1 MKKIQFVSLSAVVLG
16 VVTIGTS
23 AYADDPKA
31 TSEADVTFSL
41 DDTPVDPTKPEV
53 VDPTDP
59 DGPDKEVDPED
70 NGSGG
75 DGTKAFN
82 INWISNFHFGDIK
95 IKGTA
100 MSAYAQP
107 TTLTWTTPTI
117 GTTPAPT
124 EDLAPF
130 LQVTDNRGKGTGWNV
145 SVTGTEFVEQN
156 VAQGATPA
164 TLTGASIY
172 LTDGN
177 VIGSSEMNA
186 FTPIIVA
193 FGTNNNMDILSNV
206 GSSSTVFSA
215 DAGKG
220 QGTWSLAW
228 GGTNAAPAL
237 LQIASGVPSA
247 GVKIS
252 VPVSALPK
260 DGAAYKSTLTWTLA
274 DAPTD

>member
-1 MKKIQFVSLSAVVLG
+1 MKKIQLISLSTLLFGFVVLG
-16 VVTIGTS
+16 TV

-41 DDTPVDPTKPEV
+41 DDSPADPTKPEV
-53 VDPTDP
+53 VDPTNPDDP
-59 DGPDKEVDPED
+59 EQEVDPED

-95 IKGTA
+95 IKGTT

-107 TTLTWTTPTI
+107 TTLTWSTPAGGSTPT
-117 GTTPAPT
+117 PT
-124 EDLAPF
+124 EGLAPF
-130 LQVTDNRGKGTGWNV
+130 LQVTDNRGKGSGWNV
-145 SVTGTEFVEQN
+145 SVTGTQFVEQN
-156 VAQGATPA
+156 VAQGATAA

-177 VIGSSEMNA
+177 VVGSSEMTA
-186 FTPIIVA
+186 YAPTIVT

-206 GSSSTVFSA
+206 GSSNTVFSA
-215 DAGKG
+215 DKGKG

-228 GGTNAAPAL
+228 GGTSTEPAV
-237 LQIASGVPSA
+237 LQNTSNIPSA
-247 GVKIS
+247 GVRIS
-252 VPVSALPK
+252 VPVSAFPK
-260 DGAAYKSTLTWTLA
+260 DGATYKSTLTWTLA
-274 DAPTD
+274 DTPTN

>member
-1 MKKIQFVSLSAVVLG
+1 MEKIHFISLSALVLG
-16 VVTIGTS
+16 FVAVGTA

-41 DDTPVDPTKPEV
+41 DNTPVDPTNPEV

-59 DGPDKEVDPED
+59 EGPDKEVDPGD

-107 TTLTWTTPTI
+107 TTLTWSTPAVGTVPTPT
-117 GTTPAPT
+117 TN
-124 EDLAPF
+124 LAPF
-130 LQVTDNRGKGTGWNV
+130 LQVTDNRGKGAGWNV
-145 SVTGTEFVEQN
+145 TVTGTEFVEQN
-156 VAQGATPA
+156 VAQGTTPA
-164 TLTGASIY
+164 TLNGASIY
-172 LTDGN
+172 LTDGI
-177 VIGSSEMNA
+177 VIGSSEMTNYA
-186 FTPIIVA
+186 PTIVL
-193 FGTNNNMDILSNV
+193 FGTNNNMDILSSV
-206 GSSSTVFSA
+206 GSSSTVFNA
-215 DAGKG
+215 DEGKG
-220 QGTWSLAW
+220 QGTWSLVW
-228 GGTNAAPAL
+228 GGTTTDPAL
-237 LQIASGVPSA
+237 LQTASGVPSA
-247 GVKIS
+247 GVRIS

-274 DAPTD
+274 DAPAD

>member
-1 MKKIQFVSLSAVVLG
+1 MKKLQFISLTAVVLG
-16 VVTIGTS
+16 AITIGKV

-31 TSEADVTFSL
+31 DSEADVNFSL
-41 DDTPVDPTKPEV
+41 DDTPANPKNPEV

-59 DGPDKEVDPED
+59 DGPDKEVDPKD

-107 TTLTWTTPTI
+107 TTLTWTTPAT
-117 GTTPAPT
+117 GTTPT
-124 EDLAPF
+124 ENLAPF
-130 LQVTDNRGKGTGWNV
+130 LQVTDNRGKNTGWNV

-156 VAQGATPA
+156 TTQGVTPA
-164 TLTGASIY
+164 TLNGASIY

-177 VIGSSEMNA
+177 VIGSSEMSA
-186 FTPIIVA
+186 FTPTIVA
-193 FGTNNNMDILSNV
+193 FGANNNMDILSNV
-206 GSSSTVFSA
+206 GSSNTVFSA
-215 DAGKG
+215 ETGKG

-228 GGTNAAPAL
+228 GGKTATPAL
-237 LQIASGVPSA
+237 LQTESDVPSA

-260 DGAAYKSTLTWTLA
+260 DGTAYKSTLTWTLA
-274 DAPTD
+274 DAPVD